1 MVILIDTLPLC
12 ALLKVLSVL
21 YNGINTSV
29 DYFYNSDLLLF
40 IASLHGI
47 NDFISWKAKTQI
59 VIFGPNA
66 ILQ

>member
-1 MVILIDTLPLC
+1 MVIVIDTMPLC

-21 YNGINTSV
+21 YNGINTLV
-29 DYFYNSDLLLF
+29 DNFYNSDLLLF
-40 IASLHGI
+40 IASLHDI
-47 NDFISWKAKTQI
+47 NGFISRKAKTQN